1 MRTMKPCRTNWRDKP
16 PRQLLSSVIALK
28 ATNPH
33 KIPQKGK
40 WLTMKEDKSTTRMAG
55 EELLEEARKLC
66 EKEGAE
72 GWKLAQA
79 TMLKERACNKE
90 LQEAIEHAILEYQPD
105 YFRPAL
111 LSFCSKAVGGKKKAT
126 VSTGAALTLFAWA
139 IGIHDDII
147 DKSRTKN
154 GHRTIL
160 GKFGGD
166 LALIL
171 SDVLLFKGFT
181 LLRRT
186 LRSETSIERV
196 IEILETIEKVWF
208 EQSEGEAIEIQHRGL
223 TDVTPRECLEKIRMR
238 ASEIEACARIGAIL
252 GGGATRHVEKLGKYG
267 RLIGMMGIL
276 RNEVIDMLELD
287 ALKHRI
293 KKESLPLPVVYAL
306 QDSSTMPKLTSLITK
321 RGLAEKDL
329 QNISRLSDRSGSIE
343 KVATLISEMSREAN
357 DIGKS
362 FESNELKLLAIPF
375 RVNPIEWKNLLSD

>member
-1 MRTMKPCRTNWRDKP
+1 
-16 PRQLLSSVIALK
+16 
-28 ATNPH
+28 
-33 KIPQKGK
+33 
-40 WLTMKEDKSTTRMAG
+40 MKEDKSTTGMTG
-55 EELLEEARKLC
+55 EELFEEARKLC
-66 EKEGAE
+66 EEEGAE
-72 GWKLAQA
+72 GWKLAQG
-79 TMLKERACNKE
+79 TMLKEKVCNQE
-90 LQEAIEHAILEYQPD
+90 LQEAIEHAMLEYQPD

-139 IGIHDDII
+139 IGIHDDIV

-154 GHRTIL
+154 GRPTIL
-160 GKFGGD
+160 GKFGRD

-223 TDVTPRECLEKIRMR
+223 MDVTPKECLEKIRMR
-238 ASEIEACARIGAIL
+238 ASEIEACARIGGIL

-276 RNEVIDMLELD
+276 RNEVIDMLEPD
-287 ALKHRI
+287 ALKHRV

-306 QDSSTMPKLTSLITK
+306 QDSSTRPELISLIIK
-321 RGLAEKDL
+321 RGLVEKDL
-329 QNISRLSDRSGSIE
+329 QNISRLSDKSRGME
-343 KVATLISEMSREAN
+343 KVAMLISEMSKEAKSY
-357 DIGKS
+357 GKS
-362 FESNELKLLAIPF
+362 FKSKELKLLAIPF
-375 RVNPIEWKNLLSD
+375 QINPKEWKELLSN

>member
-1 MRTMKPCRTNWRDKP
+1 MKPCRANWRDKP
-16 PRQLLSSVIALK
+16 PRQLLCSVITLK

-33 KIPQKGK
+33 KILQGVAG
-40 WLTMKEDKSTTRMAG
+40 LTMTKDKSTTGMTG

-72 GWKLAQA
+72 GWKLAQT
-79 TMLKERACNKE
+79 TMLEERACNQE
-90 LQEAIEHAILEYQPD
+90 LQDAIEHAMLEYKPD

-111 LSFCSKAVGGKKKAT
+111 LSFCSRAVGGKKKAT

-154 GHRTIL
+154 GHPTIL
-160 GKFGGD
+160 GKFGSD

-186 LRSETSIERV
+186 LRSETPIERV

-223 TDVTPRECLEKIRMR
+223 IDVPPKECLEKIRLR
-238 ASEIEACARIGAIL
+238 ASEIEACARIGGIL
-252 GGGATRHVEKLGKYG
+252 GGGATRHVKKLGNYG
-267 RLIGMMGIL
+267 RLVGMMGIL
-276 RNEVIDMLELD
+276 RNEVIDMLDLD
-287 ALKHRI
+287 ALKHRV
-293 KKESLPLPVVYAL
+293 KRESLPLPVVYAL
-306 QDSSTMPKLTSLITK
+306 QDASTRPKLISLITK
-321 RGLAEKDL
+321 RELVEKDL
-329 QNISRLSDRSGSIE
+329 QNISRLSDTSGGIE
-343 KVATLISEMSREAN
+343 KVARLISEMSKEAN
-357 DIGKS
+357 SYSKS
-362 FESNELKLLAIPF
+362 FESNELQLLAIPF
-375 RVNPIEWKNLLSD
+375 RVNPIEWKKLLSD

>member
-1 MRTMKPCRTNWRDKP
+1 
-16 PRQLLSSVIALK
+16 
-28 ATNPH
+28 
-33 KIPQKGK
+33 
-40 WLTMKEDKSTTRMAG
+40 MKEDKPSTGMTG
-55 EELLEEARKLC
+55 EEVFEEARKLC

-79 TMLKERACNKE
+79 AMLKEKARNHE
-90 LQEAIEHAILEYQPD
+90 LQEAIEHAMLEYKPD

-147 DKSRTKN
+147 DKSMTKN
-154 GHRTIL
+154 GHPTIP
-160 GKFGGD
+160 GKFGRD

-186 LRSETSIERV
+186 LTSETSIERV

-223 TDVTPRECLEKIRMR
+223 IDVTPEECLEKIRMR

-252 GGGATRHVEKLGKYG
+252 GGGTTRHVKKLGNYG
-267 RLIGMMGIL
+267 RLVGTMGIL

-287 ALKHRI
+287 ALKHKI
-293 KKESLPLPVVYAL
+293 EKESLPLPVVYAL
-306 QDSSTMPKLTSLITK
+306 QGSSTRPKLISLITK
-321 RGLAEKDL
+321 RDLVEKDL
-329 QNISRLSDRSGSIE
+329 QNISRLSDTSGGIQ
-343 KVATLISEMSREAN
+343 KVARLISEMSKEAN
-357 DIGKS
+357 AYGKS
-362 FESNELKLLAIPF
+362 FESTELQLLAIPF
-375 RVNPIEWKNLLSD
+375 RVNPIEWKKLLLD